1 MRGLCACLF
10 CPLVAVVEL
19 YVTNLFCPLDDCSF
33 FAIAVVAVVPQWGA
47 ADAEFNIAS
56 NENTELKGT
65 PFNTWSRSVY
75 SHACYAYCQGFLP
88 C

>member
-19 YVTNLFCPLDDCSF
+19 SVIHLSCPLDDCSF

-47 ADAEFNIAS
+47 ADAEFNVPS